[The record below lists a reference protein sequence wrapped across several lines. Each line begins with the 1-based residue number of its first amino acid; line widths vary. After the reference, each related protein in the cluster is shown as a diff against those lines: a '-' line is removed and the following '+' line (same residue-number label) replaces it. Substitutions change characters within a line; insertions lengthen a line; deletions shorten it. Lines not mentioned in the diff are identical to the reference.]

1 MEIHGNVWKYG
12 DNVDTDVIIPGRYC
26 HIVDPA
32 ELGRHA
38 LADLDPDFVKKMSQG
53 DIIVAGTNFGC
64 GSSREMAPIAIKA
77 AGVSAVV
84 AASFARIFFR
94 NAINIGLP
102 IFQSP
107 EAAQAIANGNEL
119 AIEPETG
126 IIHNLTRGEQYQATA
141 FPDFIQEIVRLGGL
155 KPYVEQRL
163 RERRTGHSA

>member
-1 MEIHGNVWKYG
+1 MEIRGKVWKYG
-12 DNVDTDVIIPGRYC
+12 DNIDTDVIIPGRYC

-32 ELGRHA
+32 ELGKHA
-38 LADLDPDFVKKMSQG
+38 LADLDPGFVTTMTPG

-102 IFQSP
+102 IFQSVD
-107 EAAQAIANGNEL
+107 AAQAIESGDEL
-119 AIEPETG
+119 TIEPESG
-126 IIHNLTRGEQYQATA
+126 VIHNLTRGEQYQAAA
-141 FPDFIQEIVRLGGL
+141 FPDFIQDIVRLGGL
-155 KPYVEQRL
+155 KPYVEKRL
-163 RERRTGHSA
+163 RERSARAE